1 MIVSCFLFFRKKSVH
16 VHGRPNVSRVRFC
29 VFIFLIVFPTCR
41 CLDLDSGNVL
51 TRTSALVIAVLRWNF
66 VTPSSSLCFLCTF
79 FFFSAKCTRK
89 PFLPVAQITNIVVHL
104 LAVFPLCI
112 VRAVNS
118 CGFVKKT
125 INELS

>member
-29 VFIFLIVFPTCR
+29 VFTFLIVFPTCR

-51 TRTSALVIAVLRWNF
+51 TRTSAFVIVVLRWNF
-66 VTPSSSLCFLCTF
+66 VTPSSSLCFLCYFLF
-79 FFFSAKCTRK
+79 FFREMHAKTISACCSSDEHRR
-89 PFLPVAQITNIVVHL
+89 PSSCR
-104 LAVFPLCI
+104 FPLCI

-118 CGFVKKT
+118 CGFVKKR
-125 INELS
+125 